1 MSKISE
7 RRERTA
13 NTNIENK
20 AVLADAPAKKKE
32 FPYKKLLVAVL
43 AIVAIIACAL
53 LVINVIINNKLAQL
67 TNNGE
72 LVAVEDATVPE
83 DFKAEGVIYEN
94 TAGLMDSK
102 GFKNAYLAAV
112 ANHKDNYTS
121 INSVDGIYNYIM
133 LITDDNNT
141 DNPELNLAD
150 DSKGLIV
157 AVMLSLN
164 ANESKVTYVTI
175 NKTSMA
181 VIPEVGVGP
190 LYDAYAFGGSAL
202 FAKSVQDNYGI
213 EINGYVE
220 LTISTFFNAA
230 ETLGGVEIDG
240 EKLENKEALY
250 DYVKDAELSGS
261 TREAA
266 TKNVVS
272 ALAAGVEDAGVFGL
286 NKLIDAVKLK
296 AYLTRED
303 LGDLITAG
311 VKMFKAEATVA
322 DLGYDTA
329 KQVWVKDDPSYM
341 CSTFDYETEIDAL
354 LITLGYKA
362 APVVEDTN
370 TPIEGEGATG
380 EGEAA

>member
-53 LVINVIINNKLAQL
+53 LIINVIINNKLATL

-83 DFKAEGVIYEN
+83 NFVAEGVIYEN

-112 ANHKDNYTS
+112 ANHKDNYTN

-133 LITDDNNT
+133 LITDDNNAE
-141 DNPELNLAD
+141 NPENNLAD

-213 EINGYVE
+213 KVNGYAE

-230 ETLGGVEIDG
+230 ENLGGIEIDG

-250 DYVKDAELSGS
+250 DYVKDAVINGS

-266 TKNVVS
+266 TKNVVK
-272 ALAAGVEDAGVFGL
+272 ALAAGVADAGVFGL
-286 NKLIDAVKLK
+286 SELMKAVNLK
-296 AYLTRED
+296 AYLTRDD

-311 VKMFKAEATVA
+311 VKMFKSEATVT

-341 CSTFDYETEIDAL
+341 CSTFDYEAEIDAL
-354 LITLGYKA
+354 LITLSYKA

-370 TPIEGEGATG
+370 PPAQGEGATG
-380 EGEAA
+380 EAA

>member
-53 LVINVIINNKLAQL
+53 LIINVIINNKLATL

-83 DFKAEGVIYEN
+83 NFVAEGVIYEN

-112 ANHKDNYTS
+112 ANHKDNYTN

-133 LITDDNNT
+133 LITDDNNAE
-141 DNPELNLAD
+141 NPENNLAD

-175 NKTSMA
+175 NKSSMA

-213 EINGYVE
+213 KVNGYAE
-220 LTISTFFNAA
+220 LTISTFFGAA
-230 ETLGGVEIDG
+230 ENLGGIEIDG
-240 EKLENKEALY
+240 EKLEDKQALY
-250 DYVKDAELSGS
+250 DYVKDAEINGS

-266 TKNVVS
+266 TKNVVK
-272 ALAAGVEDAGVFGL
+272 ALAAGVADAGVFGL
-286 NKLIDAVKLK
+286 NKLMEAANLK
-296 AYLTRED
+296 AYLTRDD

-311 VKMFKAEATVA
+311 VKMFKSEATVT

-341 CSTFDYETEIDAL
+341 CSTFDYEAEIDAL

-370 TPIEGEGATG
+370 PPAQGEGATG
-380 EGEAA
+380 EAA

>member
-53 LVINVIINNKLAQL
+53 LIINVIINNKLATL

-83 DFKAEGVIYEN
+83 NFVAEGVIYEN

-112 ANHKDNYTS
+112 ANHKDNYTN

-133 LITDDNNT
+133 LITDDNNAE
-141 DNPELNLAD
+141 NPENNLAD

-175 NKTSMA
+175 NKSSMA

-213 EINGYVE
+213 KVNGYAE
-220 LTISTFFNAA
+220 LTISTFFGAA
-230 ETLGGVEIDG
+230 ENLGGIEIDG
-240 EKLENKEALY
+240 EKLEDKQALY
-250 DYVKDAELSGS
+250 DYVKDAEINGS

-266 TKNVVS
+266 TKNVVK
-272 ALAAGVEDAGVFGL
+272 ALAAGVADAGVFGL
-286 NKLIDAVKLK
+286 NKLMEAVNLK
-296 AYLTRED
+296 AYLTRDD

-311 VKMFKAEATVA
+311 VKMFKSEATVT

-341 CSTFDYETEIDAL
+341 CSTFDYEAEIDAL

-370 TPIEGEGATG
+370 PPAQGEGATG
-380 EGEAA
+380 EAA

>member
-53 LVINVIINNKLAQL
+53 LIINVIINNKLATL

-83 DFKAEGVIYEN
+83 NFVAEGVIYEN

-112 ANHKDNYTS
+112 ANHKDNYTN

-133 LITDDNNT
+133 LITDDNNAE
-141 DNPELNLAD
+141 NPENNLAD

-175 NKTSMA
+175 NKSSMA

-213 EINGYVE
+213 KVNGYAE
-220 LTISTFFNAA
+220 LTISTFFSAA
-230 ETLGGVEIDG
+230 ENLGGIEIDG
-240 EKLENKEALY
+240 EKLEDKQALY
-250 DYVKDAELSGS
+250 DYVKDAEINGS

-266 TKNVVS
+266 TKNVVKT
-272 ALAAGVEDAGVFGL
+272 LAAGVADAGVFGL
-286 NKLIDAVKLK
+286 NKLMEAANLK
-296 AYLTRED
+296 AYLTRDD

-311 VKMFKAEATVA
+311 VKMFKSEATVT

-341 CSTFDYETEIDAL
+341 CSTFDYEAEIDAL

-370 TPIEGEGATG
+370 PPAQGEGATG
-380 EGEAA
+380 EAA